1 MGENNRK
8 IQPVNDR
15 QGFHFM
21 RAEQKG
27 EEMDAVDDDLEV
39 STTEQLPMSTE
50 DPDFEFD
57 PSEVGDQMDSEVE
70 EGDSV
75 DEQDLNSQNNE
86 GSLDELDP
94 SIFNS
99 TETEITENENENEN
113 ELPDNEDPTMNN
125 MDAGEADD
133 GHGHDHSSSSVINL
147 CSSSLILI
155 LVVQVIFM

>member
-1 MGENNRK
+1 MGD
-8 IQPVNDR
+8 V
-15 QGFHFM
+15 
-21 RAEQKG
+21 
-27 EEMDAVDDDLEV
+27 VDDDLEV

-75 DEQDLNSQNNE
+75 DEQDLTSQNNE

-99 TETEITENENENEN
+99 TETEITENQSEN

-125 MDAGEADD
+125 MDADEADD
-133 GHGHDHSSSSVINL
+133 GHGHDHS
-147 CSSSLILI
+147 
-155 LVVQVIFM
+155 